1 MCPFDQALE
10 FRSRWLCPR
19 CCRRCWCTA
28 SSGSACR
35 RRRCRRFRFRP
46 WATCLNFPPS
56 GIPSWPWLG
65 YFRSSDAAKGQP
77 MGTRCTEMLTRR
89 FLVSSL
95 LDRKTKTNAWRPK
108 HADQRSLTDLA
119 ATSLIHGIP
128 DFFFREN
135 IVDVAEVNRWCCCL
149 EQWTAK
155 A

>member
-1 MCPFDQALE
+1 MWPLDQALE

-46 WATCLNFPPS
+46 WAACLNFPPS

-77 MGTRCTEMLTRR
+77 MGTRCTEMLMRR

-95 LDRKTKTNAWRPK
+95 LNRKTKKTNAWRPK
-108 HADQRSLTDLA
+108 HSDQRSRTDLA

-128 DFFFREN
+128 DFFSEKILSTLPRL
-135 IVDVAEVNRWCCCL
+135 IDGA
-149 EQWTAK
+149 A